1 MGKILSF
8 CLVLLWTIPTTAG
21 NTWCP
26 LQIEWFNT
34 TTVEFYHDAS
44 KTYDMPYS
52 GGSIQVVFY
61 TPSTPTTG
69 DAQTLQTNIRNRI
82 SSQGYSSW
90 LSLSGVYPG
99 QNKFMANFTLKA
111 NTSGSTRELAFYTA
125 SGNTA
130 TVIQPT
136 GEVVHSINE
145 AGTYKVL
152 PGETLTITLDGYT
165 SGTTYYLYRDGMRLS
180 VNGTILAGNSGVRF
194 TTDAVPGTYAI
205 HTSSGTQM
213 NGYVTVK
220 SYDINTTAAL
230 SYHTDRIEL
239 DGNGGI
245 FRLICPRIGD
255 SETVIE
261 ELEEIV
267 RKCTRG
273 ECPGWTGDFRLAL
286 VRYDASEVEFSLSY
300 GPNTDSS
307 ALSQTTAFAVQVGG
321 MLTHITFSQPAGG
334 GVTLFDVDY
343 ELLRDD
349 YSRFNI
355 TLSGSQPGTNYV
367 VKRGETTCGEATG
380 TGDPL
385 IFGNMTTQGNYN
397 VYAVIAGKTVRMNGT
412 AEVFDTASTL
422 SDGNRIRTKRFVR
435 PNRAESVADV
445 TYFDGFGFPMQEVSV
460 KASPEGTNLVTPYYY
475 DEMRRDNARSYMPYV
490 SPSKT
495 GEMVTTAFA
504 EQQAYFD
511 GLYGSLEVP
520 YSENRF
526 EASPL
531 NRIVRSYSPGKIF
544 RTQEKYIGFEYA
556 SNAADEVRRIVPNT
570 LRNGLTINGCYAV
583 GQLFKERATDED
595 GGITETFR
603 DKQKRTILTRSSDGT
618 TILDTYYIYDDTGN
632 LCYVLPPAFSVSL
645 GNTTELMD
653 GADAVT
659 QFAYIYK
666 YDARNRM
673 VSKKLPGAE
682 PVYLVYDKGNRLV
695 LLQDGNLRERNRW
708 VYNVY
713 DNFGN
718 RRISSL
724 VTQQSALTREAI
736 QDRYDAAG
744 FDNSYPTLGGS
755 PDPAIPFSDGSFTL
769 LAILAESRYGGDGF
783 TIPAGLA
790 PAAVAETVDPATD
803 IDGRTCGLKTYD
815 RLAVLNNEDFTD
827 IAYVERAYYYDYE
840 KRVVQTVEKNLLG
853 GISRT
858 SRKYDFTGNILA
870 AVESHEMQGQT
881 HTLRTRRE
889 YDCRGR
895 LLAENS
901 TLDDGTPVEIR
912 YAYDGLGR
920 VVGRTTGDGKFVTS
934 LSYNLLGWQ
943 TGQVSR
949 FGEQPLFSA
958 RLSYYQPEMS
968 ATTPSYTGN
977 VSEWTWQH
985 AGRDENTYA
994 FAYDSFARLTD
1005 TRHYE
1010 AGALTDRFAEKGLT
1024 YDANGNLRTLM
1035 RTGNGLT
1042 LNDLEYSYTGN
1053 RIASIADAGAVYDY
1067 GYDANG
1073 NMTHDG
1079 ANDLDITYN
1088 CLNMTQKVEK
1098 KGTLSANYSY
1108 LADSTKLSATEPGGD
1123 GLYYSGSLVYG
1134 KRDGKL
1140 SLESAGFNGGRF
1152 VVTSNGIQTHLFV
1165 TDHLG
1170 SVRAVVDP
1178 ASGEAT
1184 ETNDYYP
1191 FGLRWE
1197 DAEALISDN
1206 RYRYNGKEEQ
1216 VFVGIPYVDF
1226 GFRMMDPEF
1235 RIGWNTAD
1243 PKSEKYS
1250 GSSPYIYCGN
1260 DPIGNIDPDGSV
1272 YDKYYNSLGYL
1283 MYDTGKGDKTYVIR
1297 AAGYE
1302 RDFRVNS
1309 ISEQAAIDTENA
1321 IRQGNLSGP
1330 HMQNIMEIE
1339 SVPTLKKMRNTIK
1352 DDGTGG
1358 DSDNNN
1364 REYGGIVNHE
1374 GQIANVS
1381 QGEVRESGKHA
1392 SVSINPKG
1400 ARSVYHS
1407 HPSGSKNLGPLKG
1420 SSRFPSRQDHKSI
1433 GTATGYLFQMRTKE
1447 IIVFDNKKIEA
1458 IVSFSILEDL
1468 YK

>member
-1 MGKILSF
+1 MPF
-8 CLVLLWTIPTTAG
+8 HPA
-21 NTWCP
+21 
-26 LQIEWFNT
+26 FNR
-34 TTVEFYHDAS
+34 F
-44 KTYDMPYS
+44 
-52 GGSIQVVFY
+52 VF
-61 TPSTPTTG
+61 
-69 DAQTLQTNIRNRI
+69 
-82 SSQGYSSW
+82 
-90 LSLSGVYPG
+90 LSGIVFLRP
-99 QNKFMANFTLKA
+99 KPK
-111 NTSGSTRELAFYTA
+111 
-125 SGNTA
+125 
-130 TVIQPT
+130 
-136 GEVVHSINE
+136 
-145 AGTYKVL
+145 
-152 PGETLTITLDGYT
+152 
-165 SGTTYYLYRDGMRLS
+165 
-180 VNGTILAGNSGVRF
+180 
-194 TTDAVPGTYAI
+194 
-205 HTSSGTQM
+205 
-213 NGYVTVK
+213 
-220 SYDINTTAAL
+220 
-230 SYHTDRIEL
+230 
-239 DGNGGI
+239 
-245 FRLICPRIGD
+245 PR
-255 SETVIE
+255 
-261 ELEEIV
+261 
-267 RKCTRG
+267 
-273 ECPGWTGDFRLAL
+273 
-286 VRYDASEVEFSLSY
+286 
-300 GPNTDSS
+300 
-307 ALSQTTAFAVQVGG
+307 
-321 MLTHITFSQPAGG
+321 
-334 GVTLFDVDY
+334 
-343 ELLRDD
+343 
-349 YSRFNI
+349 
-355 TLSGSQPGTNYV
+355 
-367 VKRGETTCGEATG
+367 
-380 TGDPL
+380 
-385 IFGNMTTQGNYN
+385 
-397 VYAVIAGKTVRMNGT
+397 
-412 AEVFDTASTL
+412 
-422 SDGNRIRTKRFVR
+422 
-435 PNRAESVADV
+435 
-445 TYFDGFGFPMQEVSV
+445 
-460 KASPEGTNLVTPYYY
+460 
-475 DEMRRDNARSYMPYV
+475 
-490 SPSKT
+490 
-495 GEMVTTAFA
+495 
-504 EQQAYFD
+504 
-511 GLYGSLEVP
+511 
-520 YSENRF
+520 
-526 EASPL
+526 
-531 NRIVRSYSPGKIF
+531 IF
-544 RTQEKYIGFEYA
+544 RT
-556 SNAADEVRRIVPNT
+556 S
-570 LRNGLTINGCYAV
+570 
-583 GQLFKERATDED
+583 
-595 GGITETFR
+595 
-603 DKQKRTILTRSSDGT
+603 
-618 TILDTYYIYDDTGN
+618 
-632 LCYVLPPAFSVSL
+632 
-645 GNTTELMD
+645 
-653 GADAVT
+653 
-659 QFAYIYK
+659 
-666 YDARNRM
+666 
-673 VSKKLPGAE
+673 
-682 PVYLVYDKGNRLV
+682 
-695 LLQDGNLRERNRW
+695 
-708 VYNVY
+708 
-713 DNFGN
+713 
-718 RRISSL
+718 
-724 VTQQSALTREAI
+724 
-736 QDRYDAAG
+736 
-744 FDNSYPTLGGS
+744 
-755 PDPAIPFSDGSFTL
+755 
-769 LAILAESRYGGDGF
+769 
-783 TIPAGLA
+783 
-790 PAAVAETVDPATD
+790 
-803 IDGRTCGLKTYD
+803 
-815 RLAVLNNEDFTD
+815 
-827 IAYVERAYYYDYE
+827 
-840 KRVVQTVEKNLLG
+840 
-853 GISRT
+853 
-858 SRKYDFTGNILA
+858 
-870 AVESHEMQGQT
+870 
-881 HTLRTRRE
+881 
-889 YDCRGR
+889 
-895 LLAENS
+895 
-901 TLDDGTPVEIR
+901 
-912 YAYDGLGR
+912 
-920 VVGRTTGDGKFVTS
+920 
-934 LSYNLLGWQ
+934 
-943 TGQVSR
+943 
-949 FGEQPLFSA
+949 
-958 RLSYYQPEMS
+958 
-968 ATTPSYTGN
+968 
-977 VSEWTWQH
+977 
-985 AGRDENTYA
+985 RDENTYA

-1184 ETNDYYP
+1184 ETDDYYP

-1297 AAGYE
+1297 AA
-1302 RDFRVNS
+1302 RPKPDKRINS

-1352 DDGTGG
+1352 DDGSGG

>member
-1 MGKILSF
+1 MPF
-8 CLVLLWTIPTTAG
+8 HPA
-21 NTWCP
+21 
-26 LQIEWFNT
+26 FNR
-34 TTVEFYHDAS
+34 F
-44 KTYDMPYS
+44 
-52 GGSIQVVFY
+52 VF
-61 TPSTPTTG
+61 
-69 DAQTLQTNIRNRI
+69 
-82 SSQGYSSW
+82 
-90 LSLSGVYPG
+90 LSGIVFLRP
-99 QNKFMANFTLKA
+99 KPK
-111 NTSGSTRELAFYTA
+111 
-125 SGNTA
+125 
-130 TVIQPT
+130 
-136 GEVVHSINE
+136 
-145 AGTYKVL
+145 
-152 PGETLTITLDGYT
+152 
-165 SGTTYYLYRDGMRLS
+165 
-180 VNGTILAGNSGVRF
+180 
-194 TTDAVPGTYAI
+194 
-205 HTSSGTQM
+205 
-213 NGYVTVK
+213 
-220 SYDINTTAAL
+220 
-230 SYHTDRIEL
+230 
-239 DGNGGI
+239 
-245 FRLICPRIGD
+245 PR
-255 SETVIE
+255 
-261 ELEEIV
+261 
-267 RKCTRG
+267 
-273 ECPGWTGDFRLAL
+273 
-286 VRYDASEVEFSLSY
+286 
-300 GPNTDSS
+300 
-307 ALSQTTAFAVQVGG
+307 
-321 MLTHITFSQPAGG
+321 
-334 GVTLFDVDY
+334 
-343 ELLRDD
+343 
-349 YSRFNI
+349 
-355 TLSGSQPGTNYV
+355 
-367 VKRGETTCGEATG
+367 
-380 TGDPL
+380 
-385 IFGNMTTQGNYN
+385 
-397 VYAVIAGKTVRMNGT
+397 
-412 AEVFDTASTL
+412 
-422 SDGNRIRTKRFVR
+422 
-435 PNRAESVADV
+435 
-445 TYFDGFGFPMQEVSV
+445 
-460 KASPEGTNLVTPYYY
+460 
-475 DEMRRDNARSYMPYV
+475 
-490 SPSKT
+490 
-495 GEMVTTAFA
+495 
-504 EQQAYFD
+504 
-511 GLYGSLEVP
+511 
-520 YSENRF
+520 
-526 EASPL
+526 
-531 NRIVRSYSPGKIF
+531 IF
-544 RTQEKYIGFEYA
+544 RT
-556 SNAADEVRRIVPNT
+556 S
-570 LRNGLTINGCYAV
+570 
-583 GQLFKERATDED
+583 
-595 GGITETFR
+595 
-603 DKQKRTILTRSSDGT
+603 
-618 TILDTYYIYDDTGN
+618 
-632 LCYVLPPAFSVSL
+632 
-645 GNTTELMD
+645 
-653 GADAVT
+653 
-659 QFAYIYK
+659 
-666 YDARNRM
+666 
-673 VSKKLPGAE
+673 
-682 PVYLVYDKGNRLV
+682 
-695 LLQDGNLRERNRW
+695 
-708 VYNVY
+708 
-713 DNFGN
+713 
-718 RRISSL
+718 
-724 VTQQSALTREAI
+724 
-736 QDRYDAAG
+736 
-744 FDNSYPTLGGS
+744 
-755 PDPAIPFSDGSFTL
+755 
-769 LAILAESRYGGDGF
+769 
-783 TIPAGLA
+783 
-790 PAAVAETVDPATD
+790 
-803 IDGRTCGLKTYD
+803 
-815 RLAVLNNEDFTD
+815 
-827 IAYVERAYYYDYE
+827 
-840 KRVVQTVEKNLLG
+840 
-853 GISRT
+853 
-858 SRKYDFTGNILA
+858 
-870 AVESHEMQGQT
+870 
-881 HTLRTRRE
+881 
-889 YDCRGR
+889 
-895 LLAENS
+895 
-901 TLDDGTPVEIR
+901 
-912 YAYDGLGR
+912 
-920 VVGRTTGDGKFVTS
+920 
-934 LSYNLLGWQ
+934 
-943 TGQVSR
+943 
-949 FGEQPLFSA
+949 
-958 RLSYYQPEMS
+958 
-968 ATTPSYTGN
+968 
-977 VSEWTWQH
+977 
-985 AGRDENTYA
+985 RDENTYA

-1184 ETNDYYP
+1184 ETDDYYP

-1197 DAEALISDN
+1197 DAEALIFDN

>member
-1 MGKILSF
+1 MFSAFSFVYDEIPGIRSVASPGRQSEAAAPGENRSVFLHAHTQIAHRSRNLAMPQCLRYHSERHIFRPEKIRGEGSTDRMHRDKIARF
-8 CLVLLWTIPTTAG
+8 RAAHPPD
-21 NTWCP
+21 P
-26 LQIEWFNT
+26 LPHTPVRPISCRFMPFHPAFNR
-34 TTVEFYHDAS
+34 F
-44 KTYDMPYS
+44 
-52 GGSIQVVFY
+52 IF
-61 TPSTPTTG
+61 
-69 DAQTLQTNIRNRI
+69 
-82 SSQGYSSW
+82 
-90 LSLSGVYPG
+90 LSGIVFLRP
-99 QNKFMANFTLKA
+99 KPK
-111 NTSGSTRELAFYTA
+111 
-125 SGNTA
+125 
-130 TVIQPT
+130 
-136 GEVVHSINE
+136 
-145 AGTYKVL
+145 
-152 PGETLTITLDGYT
+152 
-165 SGTTYYLYRDGMRLS
+165 
-180 VNGTILAGNSGVRF
+180 
-194 TTDAVPGTYAI
+194 
-205 HTSSGTQM
+205 
-213 NGYVTVK
+213 
-220 SYDINTTAAL
+220 
-230 SYHTDRIEL
+230 
-239 DGNGGI
+239 
-245 FRLICPRIGD
+245 PR
-255 SETVIE
+255 
-261 ELEEIV
+261 
-267 RKCTRG
+267 
-273 ECPGWTGDFRLAL
+273 
-286 VRYDASEVEFSLSY
+286 
-300 GPNTDSS
+300 
-307 ALSQTTAFAVQVGG
+307 
-321 MLTHITFSQPAGG
+321 
-334 GVTLFDVDY
+334 
-343 ELLRDD
+343 
-349 YSRFNI
+349 
-355 TLSGSQPGTNYV
+355 
-367 VKRGETTCGEATG
+367 
-380 TGDPL
+380 
-385 IFGNMTTQGNYN
+385 
-397 VYAVIAGKTVRMNGT
+397 
-412 AEVFDTASTL
+412 
-422 SDGNRIRTKRFVR
+422 
-435 PNRAESVADV
+435 
-445 TYFDGFGFPMQEVSV
+445 
-460 KASPEGTNLVTPYYY
+460 
-475 DEMRRDNARSYMPYV
+475 
-490 SPSKT
+490 
-495 GEMVTTAFA
+495 
-504 EQQAYFD
+504 
-511 GLYGSLEVP
+511 
-520 YSENRF
+520 
-526 EASPL
+526 
-531 NRIVRSYSPGKIF
+531 IF
-544 RTQEKYIGFEYA
+544 RT
-556 SNAADEVRRIVPNT
+556 S
-570 LRNGLTINGCYAV
+570 
-583 GQLFKERATDED
+583 
-595 GGITETFR
+595 
-603 DKQKRTILTRSSDGT
+603 
-618 TILDTYYIYDDTGN
+618 
-632 LCYVLPPAFSVSL
+632 
-645 GNTTELMD
+645 
-653 GADAVT
+653 
-659 QFAYIYK
+659 
-666 YDARNRM
+666 
-673 VSKKLPGAE
+673 
-682 PVYLVYDKGNRLV
+682 
-695 LLQDGNLRERNRW
+695 
-708 VYNVY
+708 
-713 DNFGN
+713 
-718 RRISSL
+718 
-724 VTQQSALTREAI
+724 
-736 QDRYDAAG
+736 
-744 FDNSYPTLGGS
+744 
-755 PDPAIPFSDGSFTL
+755 
-769 LAILAESRYGGDGF
+769 
-783 TIPAGLA
+783 
-790 PAAVAETVDPATD
+790 
-803 IDGRTCGLKTYD
+803 
-815 RLAVLNNEDFTD
+815 
-827 IAYVERAYYYDYE
+827 
-840 KRVVQTVEKNLLG
+840 
-853 GISRT
+853 
-858 SRKYDFTGNILA
+858 
-870 AVESHEMQGQT
+870 
-881 HTLRTRRE
+881 
-889 YDCRGR
+889 
-895 LLAENS
+895 
-901 TLDDGTPVEIR
+901 
-912 YAYDGLGR
+912 
-920 VVGRTTGDGKFVTS
+920 
-934 LSYNLLGWQ
+934 
-943 TGQVSR
+943 
-949 FGEQPLFSA
+949 
-958 RLSYYQPEMS
+958 
-968 ATTPSYTGN
+968 
-977 VSEWTWQH
+977 
-985 AGRDENTYA
+985 RDENTYA

-1184 ETNDYYP
+1184 ETDDYYP

-1297 AAGYE
+1297 AA
-1302 RDFRVNS
+1302 RPKPDKRINS

-1407 HPSGSKNLGPLKG
+1407 HSSGSKNLGPLKG

>member
-1 MGKILSF
+1 MFSAFSF
-8 CLVLLWTIPTTAG
+8 VYDDLYDEIPE
-21 NTWCP
+21 
-26 LQIEWFNT
+26 IR
-34 TTVEFYHDAS
+34 S
-44 KTYDMPYS
+44 
-52 GGSIQVVFY
+52 VV
-61 TPSTPTTG
+61 S
-69 DAQTLQTNIRNRI
+69 
-82 SSQGYSSW
+82 
-90 LSLSGVYPG
+90 PG
-99 QNKFMANFTLKA
+99 RQ
-111 NTSGSTRELAFYTA
+111 S
-125 SGNTA
+125 
-130 TVIQPT
+130 
-136 GEVVHSINE
+136 E
-145 AGTYKVL
+145 AAA
-152 PGETLTITLDGYT
+152 PGENRSVFLHAHTQIAHRSRNLAMPQCL
-165 SGTTYYLYRDGMRLS
+165 RDRSERHIFRPEKIRGK
-180 VNGTILAGNSGVRF
+180 G
-194 TTDAVPGTYAI
+194 P
-205 HTSSGTQM
+205 
-213 NGYVTVK
+213 
-220 SYDINTTAAL
+220 
-230 SYHTDRIEL
+230 TDR
-239 DGNGGI
+239 
-245 FRLICPRIGD
+245 
-255 SETVIE
+255 
-261 ELEEIV
+261 
-267 RKCTRG
+267 
-273 ECPGWTGDFRLAL
+273 
-286 VRYDASEVEFSLSY
+286 
-300 GPNTDSS
+300 
-307 ALSQTTAFAVQVGG
+307 
-321 MLTHITFSQPAGG
+321 
-334 GVTLFDVDY
+334 
-343 ELLRDD
+343 
-349 YSRFNI
+349 
-355 TLSGSQPGTNYV
+355 
-367 VKRGETTCGEATG
+367 
-380 TGDPL
+380 
-385 IFGNMTTQGNYN
+385 
-397 VYAVIAGKTVRMNGT
+397 
-412 AEVFDTASTL
+412 
-422 SDGNRIRTKRFVR
+422 
-435 PNRAESVADV
+435 
-445 TYFDGFGFPMQEVSV
+445 
-460 KASPEGTNLVTPYYY
+460 
-475 DEMRRDNARSYMPYV
+475 MRRDKIARFRAAHPPGPLPHTPMRPISCRFMPFH
-490 SPSKT
+490 P
-495 GEMVTTAFA
+495 AF
-504 EQQAYFD
+504 
-511 GLYGSLEVP
+511 
-520 YSENRF
+520 NRF
-526 EASPL
+526 VFLSG
-531 NRIVRSYSPGKIF
+531 IVFLRPKPKPRIF
-544 RTQEKYIGFEYA
+544 RT
-556 SNAADEVRRIVPNT
+556 S
-570 LRNGLTINGCYAV
+570 
-583 GQLFKERATDED
+583 
-595 GGITETFR
+595 
-603 DKQKRTILTRSSDGT
+603 
-618 TILDTYYIYDDTGN
+618 
-632 LCYVLPPAFSVSL
+632 
-645 GNTTELMD
+645 
-653 GADAVT
+653 
-659 QFAYIYK
+659 
-666 YDARNRM
+666 
-673 VSKKLPGAE
+673 
-682 PVYLVYDKGNRLV
+682 
-695 LLQDGNLRERNRW
+695 
-708 VYNVY
+708 
-713 DNFGN
+713 
-718 RRISSL
+718 
-724 VTQQSALTREAI
+724 
-736 QDRYDAAG
+736 
-744 FDNSYPTLGGS
+744 
-755 PDPAIPFSDGSFTL
+755 
-769 LAILAESRYGGDGF
+769 
-783 TIPAGLA
+783 
-790 PAAVAETVDPATD
+790 
-803 IDGRTCGLKTYD
+803 
-815 RLAVLNNEDFTD
+815 
-827 IAYVERAYYYDYE
+827 
-840 KRVVQTVEKNLLG
+840 
-853 GISRT
+853 
-858 SRKYDFTGNILA
+858 
-870 AVESHEMQGQT
+870 
-881 HTLRTRRE
+881 
-889 YDCRGR
+889 
-895 LLAENS
+895 
-901 TLDDGTPVEIR
+901 
-912 YAYDGLGR
+912 
-920 VVGRTTGDGKFVTS
+920 
-934 LSYNLLGWQ
+934 
-943 TGQVSR
+943 
-949 FGEQPLFSA
+949 
-958 RLSYYQPEMS
+958 
-968 ATTPSYTGN
+968 
-977 VSEWTWQH
+977 
-985 AGRDENTYA
+985 RDENTYA

-1005 TRHYE
+1005 ARHYE

-1123 GLYYSGSLVYG
+1123 GLYYSGSLVYE

-1302 RDFRVNS
+1302 HDFRVNS

>member
-1 MGKILSF
+1 MFSAFSFVYDEIPGIRSVASPGRQSEAAAPGENRSVFLHAHTQIAHRSRNLAMPQCLRDHSERHIFRPEKIRGEGSTDRMHRDKIARF
-8 CLVLLWTIPTTAG
+8 RAAHPPD
-21 NTWCP
+21 P
-26 LQIEWFNT
+26 LPHTPVRPISCRFMPFHPAFNR
-34 TTVEFYHDAS
+34 F
-44 KTYDMPYS
+44 
-52 GGSIQVVFY
+52 IF
-61 TPSTPTTG
+61 
-69 DAQTLQTNIRNRI
+69 
-82 SSQGYSSW
+82 
-90 LSLSGVYPG
+90 LSGIVFLRP
-99 QNKFMANFTLKA
+99 KPK
-111 NTSGSTRELAFYTA
+111 
-125 SGNTA
+125 
-130 TVIQPT
+130 
-136 GEVVHSINE
+136 
-145 AGTYKVL
+145 
-152 PGETLTITLDGYT
+152 
-165 SGTTYYLYRDGMRLS
+165 
-180 VNGTILAGNSGVRF
+180 
-194 TTDAVPGTYAI
+194 
-205 HTSSGTQM
+205 
-213 NGYVTVK
+213 
-220 SYDINTTAAL
+220 
-230 SYHTDRIEL
+230 
-239 DGNGGI
+239 
-245 FRLICPRIGD
+245 PR
-255 SETVIE
+255 
-261 ELEEIV
+261 
-267 RKCTRG
+267 
-273 ECPGWTGDFRLAL
+273 
-286 VRYDASEVEFSLSY
+286 
-300 GPNTDSS
+300 
-307 ALSQTTAFAVQVGG
+307 
-321 MLTHITFSQPAGG
+321 
-334 GVTLFDVDY
+334 
-343 ELLRDD
+343 
-349 YSRFNI
+349 
-355 TLSGSQPGTNYV
+355 
-367 VKRGETTCGEATG
+367 
-380 TGDPL
+380 
-385 IFGNMTTQGNYN
+385 
-397 VYAVIAGKTVRMNGT
+397 
-412 AEVFDTASTL
+412 
-422 SDGNRIRTKRFVR
+422 
-435 PNRAESVADV
+435 
-445 TYFDGFGFPMQEVSV
+445 
-460 KASPEGTNLVTPYYY
+460 
-475 DEMRRDNARSYMPYV
+475 
-490 SPSKT
+490 
-495 GEMVTTAFA
+495 
-504 EQQAYFD
+504 
-511 GLYGSLEVP
+511 
-520 YSENRF
+520 
-526 EASPL
+526 
-531 NRIVRSYSPGKIF
+531 IF
-544 RTQEKYIGFEYA
+544 RT
-556 SNAADEVRRIVPNT
+556 S
-570 LRNGLTINGCYAV
+570 
-583 GQLFKERATDED
+583 
-595 GGITETFR
+595 
-603 DKQKRTILTRSSDGT
+603 
-618 TILDTYYIYDDTGN
+618 
-632 LCYVLPPAFSVSL
+632 
-645 GNTTELMD
+645 
-653 GADAVT
+653 
-659 QFAYIYK
+659 
-666 YDARNRM
+666 
-673 VSKKLPGAE
+673 
-682 PVYLVYDKGNRLV
+682 
-695 LLQDGNLRERNRW
+695 
-708 VYNVY
+708 
-713 DNFGN
+713 
-718 RRISSL
+718 
-724 VTQQSALTREAI
+724 
-736 QDRYDAAG
+736 
-744 FDNSYPTLGGS
+744 
-755 PDPAIPFSDGSFTL
+755 
-769 LAILAESRYGGDGF
+769 
-783 TIPAGLA
+783 
-790 PAAVAETVDPATD
+790 
-803 IDGRTCGLKTYD
+803 
-815 RLAVLNNEDFTD
+815 
-827 IAYVERAYYYDYE
+827 
-840 KRVVQTVEKNLLG
+840 
-853 GISRT
+853 
-858 SRKYDFTGNILA
+858 
-870 AVESHEMQGQT
+870 
-881 HTLRTRRE
+881 
-889 YDCRGR
+889 
-895 LLAENS
+895 
-901 TLDDGTPVEIR
+901 
-912 YAYDGLGR
+912 
-920 VVGRTTGDGKFVTS
+920 
-934 LSYNLLGWQ
+934 
-943 TGQVSR
+943 
-949 FGEQPLFSA
+949 
-958 RLSYYQPEMS
+958 
-968 ATTPSYTGN
+968 
-977 VSEWTWQH
+977 
-985 AGRDENTYA
+985 RDENTYA

-1152 VVTSNGIQTHLFV
+1152 VATSNGIQTHLFV

-1407 HPSGSKNLGPLKG
+1407 HPSGSKNLGPLQG
-1420 SSRFPSRQDHKSI
+1420 SSRFPSQQDHKSI

>member
-1 MGKILSF
+1 MPSRSQRKAHLSSREDSRRRIDGPYAPRQDRTF
-8 CLVLLWTIPTTAG
+8 PCSASARPLPPHSHVADFLSIHAIPSCLQPVRLP
-21 NTWCP
+21 
-26 LQIEWFNT
+26 
-34 TTVEFYHDAS
+34 V
-44 KTYDMPYS
+44 
-52 GGSIQVVFY
+52 
-61 TPSTPTTG
+61 
-69 DAQTLQTNIRNRI
+69 RNRF
-82 SSQGYSSW
+82 S
-90 LSLSGVYPG
+90 
-99 QNKFMANFTLKA
+99 
-111 NTSGSTRELAFYTA
+111 
-125 SGNTA
+125 
-130 TVIQPT
+130 PT
-136 GEVVHSINE
+136 N
-145 AGTYKVL
+145 
-152 PGETLTITLDGYT
+152 
-165 SGTTYYLYRDGMRLS
+165 
-180 VNGTILAGNSGVRF
+180 
-194 TTDAVPGTYAI
+194 
-205 HTSSGTQM
+205 
-213 NGYVTVK
+213 
-220 SYDINTTAAL
+220 
-230 SYHTDRIEL
+230 
-239 DGNGGI
+239 
-245 FRLICPRIGD
+245 
-255 SETVIE
+255 
-261 ELEEIV
+261 
-267 RKCTRG
+267 
-273 ECPGWTGDFRLAL
+273 
-286 VRYDASEVEFSLSY
+286 
-300 GPNTDSS
+300 
-307 ALSQTTAFAVQVGG
+307 
-321 MLTHITFSQPAGG
+321 
-334 GVTLFDVDY
+334 
-343 ELLRDD
+343 
-349 YSRFNI
+349 
-355 TLSGSQPGTNYV
+355 
-367 VKRGETTCGEATG
+367 
-380 TGDPL
+380 
-385 IFGNMTTQGNYN
+385 
-397 VYAVIAGKTVRMNGT
+397 
-412 AEVFDTASTL
+412 
-422 SDGNRIRTKRFVR
+422 
-435 PNRAESVADV
+435 
-445 TYFDGFGFPMQEVSV
+445 
-460 KASPEGTNLVTPYYY
+460 
-475 DEMRRDNARSYMPYV
+475 
-490 SPSKT
+490 
-495 GEMVTTAFA
+495 
-504 EQQAYFD
+504 
-511 GLYGSLEVP
+511 
-520 YSENRF
+520 
-526 EASPL
+526 
-531 NRIVRSYSPGKIF
+531 
-544 RTQEKYIGFEYA
+544 
-556 SNAADEVRRIVPNT
+556 
-570 LRNGLTINGCYAV
+570 
-583 GQLFKERATDED
+583 
-595 GGITETFR
+595 TETEN
-603 DKQKRTILTRSSDGT
+603 LP
-618 TILDTYYIYDDTGN
+618 DD
-632 LCYVLPPAFSVSL
+632 
-645 GNTTELMD
+645 
-653 GADAVT
+653 
-659 QFAYIYK
+659 
-666 YDARNRM
+666 
-673 VSKKLPGAE
+673 
-682 PVYLVYDKGNRLV
+682 
-695 LLQDGNLRERNRW
+695 
-708 VYNVY
+708 
-713 DNFGN
+713 
-718 RRISSL
+718 
-724 VTQQSALTREAI
+724 
-736 QDRYDAAG
+736 
-744 FDNSYPTLGGS
+744 
-755 PDPAIPFSDGSFTL
+755 
-769 LAILAESRYGGDGF
+769 
-783 TIPAGLA
+783 
-790 PAAVAETVDPATD
+790 
-803 IDGRTCGLKTYD
+803 
-815 RLAVLNNEDFTD
+815 
-827 IAYVERAYYYDYE
+827 
-840 KRVVQTVEKNLLG
+840 
-853 GISRT
+853 RT
-858 SRKYDFTGNILA
+858 S
-870 AVESHEMQGQT
+870 
-881 HTLRTRRE
+881 
-889 YDCRGR
+889 
-895 LLAENS
+895 
-901 TLDDGTPVEIR
+901 
-912 YAYDGLGR
+912 
-920 VVGRTTGDGKFVTS
+920 
-934 LSYNLLGWQ
+934 
-943 TGQVSR
+943 
-949 FGEQPLFSA
+949 
-958 RLSYYQPEMS
+958 
-968 ATTPSYTGN
+968 
-977 VSEWTWQH
+977 
-985 AGRDENTYA
+985 RDENTYA

-1042 LNDLEYSYTGN
+1042 LNDFEYSYTGN

>member
-1 MGKILSF
+1 MFSVFSF
-8 CLVLLWTIPTTAG
+8 VYDDLYDEIPGIRSVVSPGRQSEAAAPGEKRIDGPYAPRPDRT
-21 NTWCP
+21 
-26 LQIEWFNT
+26 F
-34 TTVEFYHDAS
+34 
-44 KTYDMPYS
+44 PYS
-52 GGSIQVVFY
+52 AAARGPLPHTPVRPISCRFMPFHPAFNRFVF
-61 TPSTPTTG
+61 
-69 DAQTLQTNIRNRI
+69 
-82 SSQGYSSW
+82 
-90 LSLSGVYPG
+90 LSGIVFLRP
-99 QNKFMANFTLKA
+99 KPK
-111 NTSGSTRELAFYTA
+111 
-125 SGNTA
+125 
-130 TVIQPT
+130 
-136 GEVVHSINE
+136 
-145 AGTYKVL
+145 
-152 PGETLTITLDGYT
+152 
-165 SGTTYYLYRDGMRLS
+165 
-180 VNGTILAGNSGVRF
+180 
-194 TTDAVPGTYAI
+194 
-205 HTSSGTQM
+205 
-213 NGYVTVK
+213 
-220 SYDINTTAAL
+220 
-230 SYHTDRIEL
+230 
-239 DGNGGI
+239 
-245 FRLICPRIGD
+245 PR
-255 SETVIE
+255 
-261 ELEEIV
+261 
-267 RKCTRG
+267 
-273 ECPGWTGDFRLAL
+273 
-286 VRYDASEVEFSLSY
+286 
-300 GPNTDSS
+300 
-307 ALSQTTAFAVQVGG
+307 
-321 MLTHITFSQPAGG
+321 
-334 GVTLFDVDY
+334 
-343 ELLRDD
+343 
-349 YSRFNI
+349 
-355 TLSGSQPGTNYV
+355 
-367 VKRGETTCGEATG
+367 
-380 TGDPL
+380 
-385 IFGNMTTQGNYN
+385 
-397 VYAVIAGKTVRMNGT
+397 
-412 AEVFDTASTL
+412 
-422 SDGNRIRTKRFVR
+422 
-435 PNRAESVADV
+435 
-445 TYFDGFGFPMQEVSV
+445 
-460 KASPEGTNLVTPYYY
+460 
-475 DEMRRDNARSYMPYV
+475 
-490 SPSKT
+490 
-495 GEMVTTAFA
+495 
-504 EQQAYFD
+504 
-511 GLYGSLEVP
+511 
-520 YSENRF
+520 
-526 EASPL
+526 
-531 NRIVRSYSPGKIF
+531 IF
-544 RTQEKYIGFEYA
+544 RT
-556 SNAADEVRRIVPNT
+556 S
-570 LRNGLTINGCYAV
+570 
-583 GQLFKERATDED
+583 
-595 GGITETFR
+595 
-603 DKQKRTILTRSSDGT
+603 
-618 TILDTYYIYDDTGN
+618 
-632 LCYVLPPAFSVSL
+632 
-645 GNTTELMD
+645 
-653 GADAVT
+653 
-659 QFAYIYK
+659 
-666 YDARNRM
+666 
-673 VSKKLPGAE
+673 
-682 PVYLVYDKGNRLV
+682 
-695 LLQDGNLRERNRW
+695 
-708 VYNVY
+708 
-713 DNFGN
+713 
-718 RRISSL
+718 
-724 VTQQSALTREAI
+724 
-736 QDRYDAAG
+736 
-744 FDNSYPTLGGS
+744 
-755 PDPAIPFSDGSFTL
+755 
-769 LAILAESRYGGDGF
+769 
-783 TIPAGLA
+783 
-790 PAAVAETVDPATD
+790 
-803 IDGRTCGLKTYD
+803 
-815 RLAVLNNEDFTD
+815 
-827 IAYVERAYYYDYE
+827 
-840 KRVVQTVEKNLLG
+840 
-853 GISRT
+853 
-858 SRKYDFTGNILA
+858 
-870 AVESHEMQGQT
+870 
-881 HTLRTRRE
+881 
-889 YDCRGR
+889 
-895 LLAENS
+895 
-901 TLDDGTPVEIR
+901 
-912 YAYDGLGR
+912 
-920 VVGRTTGDGKFVTS
+920 
-934 LSYNLLGWQ
+934 
-943 TGQVSR
+943 
-949 FGEQPLFSA
+949 
-958 RLSYYQPEMS
+958 
-968 ATTPSYTGN
+968 
-977 VSEWTWQH
+977 
-985 AGRDENTYA
+985 RDENTYA

-1184 ETNDYYP
+1184 ETDDYYP

-1297 AAGYE
+1297 AA
-1302 RDFRVNS
+1302 RPKPDKRINS

-1352 DDGTGG
+1352 DDGSGG

-1407 HPSGSKNLGPLKG
+1407 HPSGSKNLGPLQG

>member
-1 MGKILSF
+1 MFSAFSFVYDDLYDEIPGIRSVASPGRQSEAAAPGENRSVFLHAHTQIAHRSRNLAMPQCLRDHSERHIFRPEKIR
-8 CLVLLWTIPTTAG
+8 G
-21 NTWCP
+21 
-26 LQIEWFNT
+26 E
-34 TTVEFYHDAS
+34 
-44 KTYDMPYS
+44 
-52 GGSIQVVFY
+52 
-61 TPSTPTTG
+61 
-69 DAQTLQTNIRNRI
+69 
-82 SSQGYSSW
+82 
-90 LSLSGVYPG
+90 
-99 QNKFMANFTLKA
+99 
-111 NTSGSTRELAFYTA
+111 GST
-125 SGNTA
+125 
-130 TVIQPT
+130 
-136 GEVVHSINE
+136 
-145 AGTYKVL
+145 
-152 PGETLTITLDGYT
+152 
-165 SGTTYYLYRDGMRLS
+165 
-180 VNGTILAGNSGVRF
+180 
-194 TTDAVPGTYAI
+194 
-205 HTSSGTQM
+205 
-213 NGYVTVK
+213 
-220 SYDINTTAAL
+220 
-230 SYHTDRIEL
+230 DR
-239 DGNGGI
+239 
-245 FRLICPRIGD
+245 
-255 SETVIE
+255 
-261 ELEEIV
+261 
-267 RKCTRG
+267 
-273 ECPGWTGDFRLAL
+273 
-286 VRYDASEVEFSLSY
+286 
-300 GPNTDSS
+300 
-307 ALSQTTAFAVQVGG
+307 
-321 MLTHITFSQPAGG
+321 
-334 GVTLFDVDY
+334 
-343 ELLRDD
+343 
-349 YSRFNI
+349 
-355 TLSGSQPGTNYV
+355 
-367 VKRGETTCGEATG
+367 
-380 TGDPL
+380 
-385 IFGNMTTQGNYN
+385 
-397 VYAVIAGKTVRMNGT
+397 
-412 AEVFDTASTL
+412 
-422 SDGNRIRTKRFVR
+422 
-435 PNRAESVADV
+435 
-445 TYFDGFGFPMQEVSV
+445 
-460 KASPEGTNLVTPYYY
+460 
-475 DEMRRDNARSYMPYV
+475 MRRDQIARFRAAHPPGPFPHTPMWPISCRFMPFH
-490 SPSKT
+490 P
-495 GEMVTTAFA
+495 AF
-504 EQQAYFD
+504 
-511 GLYGSLEVP
+511 
-520 YSENRF
+520 NRF
-526 EASPL
+526 VFLSG
-531 NRIVRSYSPGKIF
+531 IVFLRPKPKPRIF
-544 RTQEKYIGFEYA
+544 RT
-556 SNAADEVRRIVPNT
+556 S
-570 LRNGLTINGCYAV
+570 
-583 GQLFKERATDED
+583 
-595 GGITETFR
+595 
-603 DKQKRTILTRSSDGT
+603 
-618 TILDTYYIYDDTGN
+618 
-632 LCYVLPPAFSVSL
+632 
-645 GNTTELMD
+645 
-653 GADAVT
+653 
-659 QFAYIYK
+659 
-666 YDARNRM
+666 
-673 VSKKLPGAE
+673 
-682 PVYLVYDKGNRLV
+682 
-695 LLQDGNLRERNRW
+695 
-708 VYNVY
+708 
-713 DNFGN
+713 
-718 RRISSL
+718 
-724 VTQQSALTREAI
+724 
-736 QDRYDAAG
+736 
-744 FDNSYPTLGGS
+744 
-755 PDPAIPFSDGSFTL
+755 
-769 LAILAESRYGGDGF
+769 
-783 TIPAGLA
+783 
-790 PAAVAETVDPATD
+790 
-803 IDGRTCGLKTYD
+803 
-815 RLAVLNNEDFTD
+815 
-827 IAYVERAYYYDYE
+827 
-840 KRVVQTVEKNLLG
+840 
-853 GISRT
+853 
-858 SRKYDFTGNILA
+858 
-870 AVESHEMQGQT
+870 
-881 HTLRTRRE
+881 
-889 YDCRGR
+889 
-895 LLAENS
+895 
-901 TLDDGTPVEIR
+901 
-912 YAYDGLGR
+912 
-920 VVGRTTGDGKFVTS
+920 
-934 LSYNLLGWQ
+934 
-943 TGQVSR
+943 
-949 FGEQPLFSA
+949 
-958 RLSYYQPEMS
+958 
-968 ATTPSYTGN
+968 
-977 VSEWTWQH
+977 
-985 AGRDENTYA
+985 RDENTYA

-1184 ETNDYYP
+1184 ETDDYYP

>member
-1 MGKILSF
+1 MPSRSQRKAHLSSREDSRRRIDGPYAPRQDRTF
-8 CLVLLWTIPTTAG
+8 PCSASARPLPPHSHVADFLSIHAIPSCLQPVRLP
-21 NTWCP
+21 
-26 LQIEWFNT
+26 
-34 TTVEFYHDAS
+34 V
-44 KTYDMPYS
+44 
-52 GGSIQVVFY
+52 
-61 TPSTPTTG
+61 
-69 DAQTLQTNIRNRI
+69 RNRF
-82 SSQGYSSW
+82 S
-90 LSLSGVYPG
+90 
-99 QNKFMANFTLKA
+99 
-111 NTSGSTRELAFYTA
+111 
-125 SGNTA
+125 
-130 TVIQPT
+130 PT
-136 GEVVHSINE
+136 N
-145 AGTYKVL
+145 
-152 PGETLTITLDGYT
+152 
-165 SGTTYYLYRDGMRLS
+165 
-180 VNGTILAGNSGVRF
+180 
-194 TTDAVPGTYAI
+194 
-205 HTSSGTQM
+205 
-213 NGYVTVK
+213 
-220 SYDINTTAAL
+220 
-230 SYHTDRIEL
+230 
-239 DGNGGI
+239 
-245 FRLICPRIGD
+245 
-255 SETVIE
+255 
-261 ELEEIV
+261 
-267 RKCTRG
+267 
-273 ECPGWTGDFRLAL
+273 
-286 VRYDASEVEFSLSY
+286 
-300 GPNTDSS
+300 
-307 ALSQTTAFAVQVGG
+307 
-321 MLTHITFSQPAGG
+321 
-334 GVTLFDVDY
+334 
-343 ELLRDD
+343 
-349 YSRFNI
+349 
-355 TLSGSQPGTNYV
+355 
-367 VKRGETTCGEATG
+367 
-380 TGDPL
+380 
-385 IFGNMTTQGNYN
+385 
-397 VYAVIAGKTVRMNGT
+397 
-412 AEVFDTASTL
+412 
-422 SDGNRIRTKRFVR
+422 
-435 PNRAESVADV
+435 
-445 TYFDGFGFPMQEVSV
+445 
-460 KASPEGTNLVTPYYY
+460 
-475 DEMRRDNARSYMPYV
+475 
-490 SPSKT
+490 
-495 GEMVTTAFA
+495 
-504 EQQAYFD
+504 
-511 GLYGSLEVP
+511 
-520 YSENRF
+520 
-526 EASPL
+526 
-531 NRIVRSYSPGKIF
+531 
-544 RTQEKYIGFEYA
+544 
-556 SNAADEVRRIVPNT
+556 
-570 LRNGLTINGCYAV
+570 
-583 GQLFKERATDED
+583 
-595 GGITETFR
+595 TETEN
-603 DKQKRTILTRSSDGT
+603 LP
-618 TILDTYYIYDDTGN
+618 DD
-632 LCYVLPPAFSVSL
+632 
-645 GNTTELMD
+645 
-653 GADAVT
+653 
-659 QFAYIYK
+659 
-666 YDARNRM
+666 
-673 VSKKLPGAE
+673 
-682 PVYLVYDKGNRLV
+682 
-695 LLQDGNLRERNRW
+695 
-708 VYNVY
+708 
-713 DNFGN
+713 
-718 RRISSL
+718 
-724 VTQQSALTREAI
+724 
-736 QDRYDAAG
+736 
-744 FDNSYPTLGGS
+744 
-755 PDPAIPFSDGSFTL
+755 
-769 LAILAESRYGGDGF
+769 
-783 TIPAGLA
+783 
-790 PAAVAETVDPATD
+790 
-803 IDGRTCGLKTYD
+803 
-815 RLAVLNNEDFTD
+815 
-827 IAYVERAYYYDYE
+827 
-840 KRVVQTVEKNLLG
+840 
-853 GISRT
+853 RT
-858 SRKYDFTGNILA
+858 S
-870 AVESHEMQGQT
+870 
-881 HTLRTRRE
+881 
-889 YDCRGR
+889 
-895 LLAENS
+895 
-901 TLDDGTPVEIR
+901 
-912 YAYDGLGR
+912 
-920 VVGRTTGDGKFVTS
+920 
-934 LSYNLLGWQ
+934 
-943 TGQVSR
+943 
-949 FGEQPLFSA
+949 
-958 RLSYYQPEMS
+958 
-968 ATTPSYTGN
+968 
-977 VSEWTWQH
+977 
-985 AGRDENTYA
+985 RDENTYA

-1235 RIGWNTAD
+1235 RIGWNTAA

>member
-1 MGKILSF
+1 MYDDLYDEIPGIRSVVSPGRQSEAAAPGENRSVFLHAHTQIAHRSRNLAMPQCLRDRSERHIFRPEKIR
-8 CLVLLWTIPTTAG
+8 G
-21 NTWCP
+21 
-26 LQIEWFNT
+26 E
-34 TTVEFYHDAS
+34 
-44 KTYDMPYS
+44 
-52 GGSIQVVFY
+52 
-61 TPSTPTTG
+61 
-69 DAQTLQTNIRNRI
+69 
-82 SSQGYSSW
+82 
-90 LSLSGVYPG
+90 
-99 QNKFMANFTLKA
+99 
-111 NTSGSTRELAFYTA
+111 GST
-125 SGNTA
+125 
-130 TVIQPT
+130 
-136 GEVVHSINE
+136 
-145 AGTYKVL
+145 
-152 PGETLTITLDGYT
+152 
-165 SGTTYYLYRDGMRLS
+165 
-180 VNGTILAGNSGVRF
+180 
-194 TTDAVPGTYAI
+194 
-205 HTSSGTQM
+205 
-213 NGYVTVK
+213 
-220 SYDINTTAAL
+220 
-230 SYHTDRIEL
+230 DR
-239 DGNGGI
+239 
-245 FRLICPRIGD
+245 
-255 SETVIE
+255 
-261 ELEEIV
+261 
-267 RKCTRG
+267 
-273 ECPGWTGDFRLAL
+273 
-286 VRYDASEVEFSLSY
+286 
-300 GPNTDSS
+300 
-307 ALSQTTAFAVQVGG
+307 
-321 MLTHITFSQPAGG
+321 
-334 GVTLFDVDY
+334 
-343 ELLRDD
+343 
-349 YSRFNI
+349 
-355 TLSGSQPGTNYV
+355 
-367 VKRGETTCGEATG
+367 
-380 TGDPL
+380 
-385 IFGNMTTQGNYN
+385 
-397 VYAVIAGKTVRMNGT
+397 
-412 AEVFDTASTL
+412 
-422 SDGNRIRTKRFVR
+422 
-435 PNRAESVADV
+435 
-445 TYFDGFGFPMQEVSV
+445 
-460 KASPEGTNLVTPYYY
+460 
-475 DEMRRDNARSYMPYV
+475 MRRDKIARFRTAHPPGPLPHTPVRPISCRFMPFH
-490 SPSKT
+490 P
-495 GEMVTTAFA
+495 AF
-504 EQQAYFD
+504 
-511 GLYGSLEVP
+511 
-520 YSENRF
+520 NRF
-526 EASPL
+526 VFLSG
-531 NRIVRSYSPGKIF
+531 IVFLRPKPKPRIF
-544 RTQEKYIGFEYA
+544 RT
-556 SNAADEVRRIVPNT
+556 S
-570 LRNGLTINGCYAV
+570 
-583 GQLFKERATDED
+583 
-595 GGITETFR
+595 
-603 DKQKRTILTRSSDGT
+603 
-618 TILDTYYIYDDTGN
+618 
-632 LCYVLPPAFSVSL
+632 
-645 GNTTELMD
+645 
-653 GADAVT
+653 
-659 QFAYIYK
+659 
-666 YDARNRM
+666 
-673 VSKKLPGAE
+673 
-682 PVYLVYDKGNRLV
+682 
-695 LLQDGNLRERNRW
+695 
-708 VYNVY
+708 
-713 DNFGN
+713 
-718 RRISSL
+718 
-724 VTQQSALTREAI
+724 
-736 QDRYDAAG
+736 
-744 FDNSYPTLGGS
+744 
-755 PDPAIPFSDGSFTL
+755 
-769 LAILAESRYGGDGF
+769 
-783 TIPAGLA
+783 
-790 PAAVAETVDPATD
+790 
-803 IDGRTCGLKTYD
+803 
-815 RLAVLNNEDFTD
+815 
-827 IAYVERAYYYDYE
+827 
-840 KRVVQTVEKNLLG
+840 
-853 GISRT
+853 
-858 SRKYDFTGNILA
+858 
-870 AVESHEMQGQT
+870 
-881 HTLRTRRE
+881 
-889 YDCRGR
+889 
-895 LLAENS
+895 
-901 TLDDGTPVEIR
+901 
-912 YAYDGLGR
+912 
-920 VVGRTTGDGKFVTS
+920 
-934 LSYNLLGWQ
+934 
-943 TGQVSR
+943 
-949 FGEQPLFSA
+949 
-958 RLSYYQPEMS
+958 
-968 ATTPSYTGN
+968 
-977 VSEWTWQH
+977 
-985 AGRDENTYA
+985 RDENTYA

-1184 ETNDYYP
+1184 ETDDYYP

>member
-1 MGKILSF
+1 MYDE
-8 CLVLLWTIPTTAG
+8 IPG
-21 NTWCP
+21 
-26 LQIEWFNT
+26 IR
-34 TTVEFYHDAS
+34 S
-44 KTYDMPYS
+44 
-52 GGSIQVVFY
+52 VV
-61 TPSTPTTG
+61 S
-69 DAQTLQTNIRNRI
+69 
-82 SSQGYSSW
+82 
-90 LSLSGVYPG
+90 PG
-99 QNKFMANFTLKA
+99 RQ
-111 NTSGSTRELAFYTA
+111 S
-125 SGNTA
+125 
-130 TVIQPT
+130 
-136 GEVVHSINE
+136 E
-145 AGTYKVL
+145 AAA
-152 PGETLTITLDGYT
+152 PGENRSAPHAHTQIAHR
-165 SGTTYYLYRDGMRLS
+165 SRD
-180 VNGTILAGNSGVRF
+180 LAMPQCLR
-194 TTDAVPGTYAI
+194 
-205 HTSSGTQM
+205 
-213 NGYVTVK
+213 
-220 SYDINTTAAL
+220 
-230 SYHTDRIEL
+230 DRCQRH
-239 DGNGGI
+239 I
-245 FRLICPRIGD
+245 FRLEKI
-255 SETVIE
+255 
-261 ELEEIV
+261 
-267 RKCTRG
+267 RG
-273 ECPGWTGDFRLAL
+273 EGSTDRMRRAQIARFRAAHPPG
-286 VRYDASEVEFSLSY
+286 
-300 GPNTDSS
+300 P
-307 ALSQTTAFAVQVGG
+307 
-321 MLTHITFSQPAGG
+321 LTHTPVRPISCRFMPFHPA
-334 GVTLFDVDY
+334 FN
-343 ELLRDD
+343 
-349 YSRFNI
+349 RFVF
-355 TLSGSQPGTNYV
+355 LSG
-367 VKRGETTCGEATG
+367 
-380 TGDPL
+380 
-385 IFGNMTTQGNYN
+385 I
-397 VYAVIAGKTVRMNGT
+397 
-412 AEVFDTASTL
+412 VFL
-422 SDGNRIRTKRFVR
+422 R
-435 PNRAESVADV
+435 PKPKPR
-445 TYFDGFGFPMQEVSV
+445 
-460 KASPEGTNLVTPYYY
+460 
-475 DEMRRDNARSYMPYV
+475 
-490 SPSKT
+490 
-495 GEMVTTAFA
+495 
-504 EQQAYFD
+504 
-511 GLYGSLEVP
+511 
-520 YSENRF
+520 
-526 EASPL
+526 
-531 NRIVRSYSPGKIF
+531 IF
-544 RTQEKYIGFEYA
+544 RT
-556 SNAADEVRRIVPNT
+556 S
-570 LRNGLTINGCYAV
+570 
-583 GQLFKERATDED
+583 
-595 GGITETFR
+595 
-603 DKQKRTILTRSSDGT
+603 
-618 TILDTYYIYDDTGN
+618 
-632 LCYVLPPAFSVSL
+632 
-645 GNTTELMD
+645 
-653 GADAVT
+653 
-659 QFAYIYK
+659 
-666 YDARNRM
+666 
-673 VSKKLPGAE
+673 
-682 PVYLVYDKGNRLV
+682 
-695 LLQDGNLRERNRW
+695 
-708 VYNVY
+708 
-713 DNFGN
+713 
-718 RRISSL
+718 
-724 VTQQSALTREAI
+724 
-736 QDRYDAAG
+736 
-744 FDNSYPTLGGS
+744 
-755 PDPAIPFSDGSFTL
+755 
-769 LAILAESRYGGDGF
+769 
-783 TIPAGLA
+783 
-790 PAAVAETVDPATD
+790 
-803 IDGRTCGLKTYD
+803 
-815 RLAVLNNEDFTD
+815 
-827 IAYVERAYYYDYE
+827 
-840 KRVVQTVEKNLLG
+840 
-853 GISRT
+853 
-858 SRKYDFTGNILA
+858 
-870 AVESHEMQGQT
+870 
-881 HTLRTRRE
+881 
-889 YDCRGR
+889 
-895 LLAENS
+895 
-901 TLDDGTPVEIR
+901 
-912 YAYDGLGR
+912 
-920 VVGRTTGDGKFVTS
+920 
-934 LSYNLLGWQ
+934 
-943 TGQVSR
+943 
-949 FGEQPLFSA
+949 
-958 RLSYYQPEMS
+958 
-968 ATTPSYTGN
+968 
-977 VSEWTWQH
+977 
-985 AGRDENTYA
+985 RDENTYA

-1184 ETNDYYP
+1184 ETDDYYP

-1197 DAEALISDN
+1197 DAEALIFDN

>member
-1 MGKILSF
+1 
-8 CLVLLWTIPTTAG
+8 
-21 NTWCP
+21 
-26 LQIEWFNT
+26 
-34 TTVEFYHDAS
+34 
-44 KTYDMPYS
+44 
-52 GGSIQVVFY
+52 
-61 TPSTPTTG
+61 
-69 DAQTLQTNIRNRI
+69 
-82 SSQGYSSW
+82 
-90 LSLSGVYPG
+90 
-99 QNKFMANFTLKA
+99 
-111 NTSGSTRELAFYTA
+111 
-125 SGNTA
+125 
-130 TVIQPT
+130 
-136 GEVVHSINE
+136 
-145 AGTYKVL
+145 
-152 PGETLTITLDGYT
+152 
-165 SGTTYYLYRDGMRLS
+165 
-180 VNGTILAGNSGVRF
+180 
-194 TTDAVPGTYAI
+194 
-205 HTSSGTQM
+205 
-213 NGYVTVK
+213 
-220 SYDINTTAAL
+220 
-230 SYHTDRIEL
+230 
-239 DGNGGI
+239 
-245 FRLICPRIGD
+245 
-255 SETVIE
+255 
-261 ELEEIV
+261 
-267 RKCTRG
+267 
-273 ECPGWTGDFRLAL
+273 
-286 VRYDASEVEFSLSY
+286 
-300 GPNTDSS
+300 
-307 ALSQTTAFAVQVGG
+307 
-321 MLTHITFSQPAGG
+321 
-334 GVTLFDVDY
+334 
-343 ELLRDD
+343 
-349 YSRFNI
+349 
-355 TLSGSQPGTNYV
+355 
-367 VKRGETTCGEATG
+367 
-380 TGDPL
+380 
-385 IFGNMTTQGNYN
+385 
-397 VYAVIAGKTVRMNGT
+397 
-412 AEVFDTASTL
+412 
-422 SDGNRIRTKRFVR
+422 
-435 PNRAESVADV
+435 
-445 TYFDGFGFPMQEVSV
+445 
-460 KASPEGTNLVTPYYY
+460 
-475 DEMRRDNARSYMPYV
+475 
-490 SPSKT
+490 
-495 GEMVTTAFA
+495 
-504 EQQAYFD
+504 
-511 GLYGSLEVP
+511 
-520 YSENRF
+520 
-526 EASPL
+526 
-531 NRIVRSYSPGKIF
+531 
-544 RTQEKYIGFEYA
+544 
-556 SNAADEVRRIVPNT
+556 
-570 LRNGLTINGCYAV
+570 
-583 GQLFKERATDED
+583 
-595 GGITETFR
+595 
-603 DKQKRTILTRSSDGT
+603 
-618 TILDTYYIYDDTGN
+618 
-632 LCYVLPPAFSVSL
+632 
-645 GNTTELMD
+645 
-653 GADAVT
+653 
-659 QFAYIYK
+659 
-666 YDARNRM
+666 
-673 VSKKLPGAE
+673 
-682 PVYLVYDKGNRLV
+682 
-695 LLQDGNLRERNRW
+695 
-708 VYNVY
+708 
-713 DNFGN
+713 
-718 RRISSL
+718 
-724 VTQQSALTREAI
+724 
-736 QDRYDAAG
+736 
-744 FDNSYPTLGGS
+744 
-755 PDPAIPFSDGSFTL
+755 
-769 LAILAESRYGGDGF
+769 
-783 TIPAGLA
+783 
-790 PAAVAETVDPATD
+790 
-803 IDGRTCGLKTYD
+803 
-815 RLAVLNNEDFTD
+815 
-827 IAYVERAYYYDYE
+827 
-840 KRVVQTVEKNLLG
+840 
-853 GISRT
+853 
-858 SRKYDFTGNILA
+858 
-870 AVESHEMQGQT
+870 
-881 HTLRTRRE
+881 
-889 YDCRGR
+889 
-895 LLAENS
+895 
-901 TLDDGTPVEIR
+901 
-912 YAYDGLGR
+912 
-920 VVGRTTGDGKFVTS
+920 
-934 LSYNLLGWQ
+934 
-943 TGQVSR
+943 
-949 FGEQPLFSA
+949 
-958 RLSYYQPEMS
+958 MS

-1024 YDANGNLRTLM
+1024 
-1035 RTGNGLT
+1035 
-1042 LNDLEYSYTGN
+1042 LNDLECSYTGN

-1184 ETNDYYP
+1184 ETDDYYP

>member
-1 MGKILSF
+1 MFSAFSFVYDEIPGIRSVASPGRQSEAAAPGENRSVFLHAHTQIAHRSRNLAMPQCLRDHSERHIFRPEKIRGEGSTDRMHRDKIARF
-8 CLVLLWTIPTTAG
+8 RAAHPPD
-21 NTWCP
+21 P
-26 LQIEWFNT
+26 LPHTPVRPISCRFMPFHPAFNR
-34 TTVEFYHDAS
+34 F
-44 KTYDMPYS
+44 
-52 GGSIQVVFY
+52 IF
-61 TPSTPTTG
+61 
-69 DAQTLQTNIRNRI
+69 
-82 SSQGYSSW
+82 
-90 LSLSGVYPG
+90 LSGIVFLRP
-99 QNKFMANFTLKA
+99 KPK
-111 NTSGSTRELAFYTA
+111 
-125 SGNTA
+125 
-130 TVIQPT
+130 
-136 GEVVHSINE
+136 
-145 AGTYKVL
+145 
-152 PGETLTITLDGYT
+152 
-165 SGTTYYLYRDGMRLS
+165 
-180 VNGTILAGNSGVRF
+180 
-194 TTDAVPGTYAI
+194 
-205 HTSSGTQM
+205 
-213 NGYVTVK
+213 
-220 SYDINTTAAL
+220 
-230 SYHTDRIEL
+230 
-239 DGNGGI
+239 
-245 FRLICPRIGD
+245 PR
-255 SETVIE
+255 
-261 ELEEIV
+261 
-267 RKCTRG
+267 
-273 ECPGWTGDFRLAL
+273 
-286 VRYDASEVEFSLSY
+286 
-300 GPNTDSS
+300 
-307 ALSQTTAFAVQVGG
+307 
-321 MLTHITFSQPAGG
+321 
-334 GVTLFDVDY
+334 
-343 ELLRDD
+343 
-349 YSRFNI
+349 
-355 TLSGSQPGTNYV
+355 
-367 VKRGETTCGEATG
+367 
-380 TGDPL
+380 
-385 IFGNMTTQGNYN
+385 
-397 VYAVIAGKTVRMNGT
+397 
-412 AEVFDTASTL
+412 
-422 SDGNRIRTKRFVR
+422 
-435 PNRAESVADV
+435 
-445 TYFDGFGFPMQEVSV
+445 
-460 KASPEGTNLVTPYYY
+460 
-475 DEMRRDNARSYMPYV
+475 
-490 SPSKT
+490 
-495 GEMVTTAFA
+495 
-504 EQQAYFD
+504 
-511 GLYGSLEVP
+511 
-520 YSENRF
+520 
-526 EASPL
+526 
-531 NRIVRSYSPGKIF
+531 IF
-544 RTQEKYIGFEYA
+544 RT
-556 SNAADEVRRIVPNT
+556 S
-570 LRNGLTINGCYAV
+570 
-583 GQLFKERATDED
+583 
-595 GGITETFR
+595 
-603 DKQKRTILTRSSDGT
+603 
-618 TILDTYYIYDDTGN
+618 
-632 LCYVLPPAFSVSL
+632 
-645 GNTTELMD
+645 
-653 GADAVT
+653 
-659 QFAYIYK
+659 
-666 YDARNRM
+666 
-673 VSKKLPGAE
+673 
-682 PVYLVYDKGNRLV
+682 
-695 LLQDGNLRERNRW
+695 
-708 VYNVY
+708 
-713 DNFGN
+713 
-718 RRISSL
+718 
-724 VTQQSALTREAI
+724 
-736 QDRYDAAG
+736 
-744 FDNSYPTLGGS
+744 
-755 PDPAIPFSDGSFTL
+755 
-769 LAILAESRYGGDGF
+769 
-783 TIPAGLA
+783 
-790 PAAVAETVDPATD
+790 
-803 IDGRTCGLKTYD
+803 
-815 RLAVLNNEDFTD
+815 
-827 IAYVERAYYYDYE
+827 
-840 KRVVQTVEKNLLG
+840 
-853 GISRT
+853 
-858 SRKYDFTGNILA
+858 
-870 AVESHEMQGQT
+870 
-881 HTLRTRRE
+881 
-889 YDCRGR
+889 
-895 LLAENS
+895 
-901 TLDDGTPVEIR
+901 
-912 YAYDGLGR
+912 
-920 VVGRTTGDGKFVTS
+920 
-934 LSYNLLGWQ
+934 
-943 TGQVSR
+943 
-949 FGEQPLFSA
+949 
-958 RLSYYQPEMS
+958 
-968 ATTPSYTGN
+968 
-977 VSEWTWQH
+977 
-985 AGRDENTYA
+985 RDENTYA

-1152 VVTSNGIQTHLFV
+1152 VATSNGIQTHLFV

-1297 AAGYE
+1297 AA
-1302 RDFRVNS
+1302 RPKPDKRINS

>member
-1 MGKILSF
+1 MLCPNTFEIAAKGTSFVPRKFAAKADGPYAPRQDRTFPCSASARPPPPHSRTADFLSIH
-8 CLVLLWTIPTTAG
+8 TIPS
-21 NTWCP
+21 C
-26 LQIEWFNT
+26 LQP
-34 TTVEFYHDAS
+34 VRL
-44 KTYDMPYS
+44 P
-52 GGSIQVVFY
+52 V
-61 TPSTPTTG
+61 
-69 DAQTLQTNIRNRI
+69 RNRF
-82 SSQGYSSW
+82 S
-90 LSLSGVYPG
+90 
-99 QNKFMANFTLKA
+99 
-111 NTSGSTRELAFYTA
+111 
-125 SGNTA
+125 
-130 TVIQPT
+130 PT
-136 GEVVHSINE
+136 
-145 AGTYKVL
+145 K
-152 PGETLTITLDGYT
+152 
-165 SGTTYYLYRDGMRLS
+165 
-180 VNGTILAGNSGVRF
+180 
-194 TTDAVPGTYAI
+194 
-205 HTSSGTQM
+205 
-213 NGYVTVK
+213 
-220 SYDINTTAAL
+220 
-230 SYHTDRIEL
+230 
-239 DGNGGI
+239 
-245 FRLICPRIGD
+245 
-255 SETVIE
+255 
-261 ELEEIV
+261 
-267 RKCTRG
+267 
-273 ECPGWTGDFRLAL
+273 
-286 VRYDASEVEFSLSY
+286 
-300 GPNTDSS
+300 
-307 ALSQTTAFAVQVGG
+307 
-321 MLTHITFSQPAGG
+321 
-334 GVTLFDVDY
+334 
-343 ELLRDD
+343 
-349 YSRFNI
+349 
-355 TLSGSQPGTNYV
+355 
-367 VKRGETTCGEATG
+367 
-380 TGDPL
+380 
-385 IFGNMTTQGNYN
+385 
-397 VYAVIAGKTVRMNGT
+397 
-412 AEVFDTASTL
+412 
-422 SDGNRIRTKRFVR
+422 
-435 PNRAESVADV
+435 
-445 TYFDGFGFPMQEVSV
+445 
-460 KASPEGTNLVTPYYY
+460 
-475 DEMRRDNARSYMPYV
+475 
-490 SPSKT
+490 
-495 GEMVTTAFA
+495 
-504 EQQAYFD
+504 
-511 GLYGSLEVP
+511 
-520 YSENRF
+520 
-526 EASPL
+526 
-531 NRIVRSYSPGKIF
+531 
-544 RTQEKYIGFEYA
+544 
-556 SNAADEVRRIVPNT
+556 
-570 LRNGLTINGCYAV
+570 
-583 GQLFKERATDED
+583 
-595 GGITETFR
+595 TETEN
-603 DKQKRTILTRSSDGT
+603 LP
-618 TILDTYYIYDDTGN
+618 DD
-632 LCYVLPPAFSVSL
+632 
-645 GNTTELMD
+645 
-653 GADAVT
+653 
-659 QFAYIYK
+659 
-666 YDARNRM
+666 
-673 VSKKLPGAE
+673 
-682 PVYLVYDKGNRLV
+682 
-695 LLQDGNLRERNRW
+695 
-708 VYNVY
+708 
-713 DNFGN
+713 
-718 RRISSL
+718 
-724 VTQQSALTREAI
+724 
-736 QDRYDAAG
+736 
-744 FDNSYPTLGGS
+744 
-755 PDPAIPFSDGSFTL
+755 
-769 LAILAESRYGGDGF
+769 
-783 TIPAGLA
+783 
-790 PAAVAETVDPATD
+790 
-803 IDGRTCGLKTYD
+803 
-815 RLAVLNNEDFTD
+815 
-827 IAYVERAYYYDYE
+827 
-840 KRVVQTVEKNLLG
+840 
-853 GISRT
+853 RT
-858 SRKYDFTGNILA
+858 SRDK
-870 AVESHEMQGQT
+870 
-881 HTLRTRRE
+881 
-889 YDCRGR
+889 
-895 LLAENS
+895 
-901 TLDDGTPVEIR
+901 
-912 YAYDGLGR
+912 
-920 VVGRTTGDGKFVTS
+920 
-934 LSYNLLGWQ
+934 
-943 TGQVSR
+943 
-949 FGEQPLFSA
+949 
-958 RLSYYQPEMS
+958 
-968 ATTPSYTGN
+968 
-977 VSEWTWQH
+977 
-985 AGRDENTYA
+985 NTYA

-1184 ETNDYYP
+1184 ETDDYYP

-1302 RDFRVNS
+1302 HDFRVNS